1 MFRRREWFHREV
13 RDQWQVVT
21 LYGDMGG
28 LPSPCVVAL
37 DMKWSHLSPTA
48 GAPSPG
54 RLLPLTPLVSIF
66 PATVECSLLFFFLF
80 GIIFD
85 ISFFLWLYLTAC
97 RTSLTRD

>member
-21 LYGDMGG
+21 LYGDVGG
-28 LPSPCVVAL
+28 SPPPVWL
-37 DMKWSHLSPTA
+37 HMKLSHLSAPA
-48 GAPSPG
+48 GALSPG
-54 RLLPLTPLVSIF
+54 RLLLLMPLLSIF

-97 RTSLTRD
+97 GTSLTRD